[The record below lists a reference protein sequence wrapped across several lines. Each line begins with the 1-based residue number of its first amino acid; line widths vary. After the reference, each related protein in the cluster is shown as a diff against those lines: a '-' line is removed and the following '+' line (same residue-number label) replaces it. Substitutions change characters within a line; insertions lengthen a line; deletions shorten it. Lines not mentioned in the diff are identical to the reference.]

1 MPSEMEEEEEE
12 GVWHTTVYMYSIH
25 FFCIVIMLDFSL
37 KDIDAYTAFFK
48 PWWKMQDLWN
58 LLYAIA
64 KSCKWGVVVVLK

>member
-25 FFCIVIMLDFSL
+25 FFCIAIMLDFSL

-48 PWWKMQDLWN
+48 PWWKMQDL
-58 LLYAIA
+58 
-64 KSCKWGVVVVLK
+64 